1 MDAPGRGGNGTQRDN
16 PAPTSG
22 RSRASRMAVPTATL
36 ALTVALE
43 FIEAP
48 VLSLLAALRLV
59 EALRELSHDD

>member
-1 MDAPGRGGNGTQRDN
+1 
-16 PAPTSG
+16 
-22 RSRASRMAVPTATL
+22 MAVPTATL